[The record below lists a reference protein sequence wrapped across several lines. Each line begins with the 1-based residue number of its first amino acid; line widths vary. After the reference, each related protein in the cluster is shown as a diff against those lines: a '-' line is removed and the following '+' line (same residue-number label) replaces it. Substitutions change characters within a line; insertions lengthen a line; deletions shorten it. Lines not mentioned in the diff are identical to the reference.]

1 LIPETMKRFNDLLVI
16 DADAHVME
24 PEEAFAARYFDPEY
38 RERRPR
44 IVERDGDFYWMV
56 DDALFP
62 RLKGARDL
70 HYMGVPP
77 RFNGRDHPF
86 TRVKWINDSARE
98 LTDPKDRLAVMDQ
111 HGIDIQVLH
120 TSFFF
125 VYPTSW
131 GGTDPK
137 LGTAICGAY
146 NRWIAERCEGSDSRL
161 GWSAQVCLDDI
172 DGAVRLVKE
181 AKQMGAAC
189 VFVNGTVG
197 ERKLSSPDHH
207 RFFEALCEADLPMS
221 VHIGWCFPPLTR
233 MMDSLYE
240 TRVVALIYPLLF
252 GFTDVLSANLLKKFD
267 TLRIGFLEAGCDW
280 IPFVLDQMDNI
291 YKVLTQ
297 RLGWKARELDQ
308 LPTELIREC
317 DRLFFNTEPE
327 SELLPHVIGSIGN
340 KFVVGSD
347 MPHTETTDK
356 RSKQAVLLQR
366 ADLQDGD
373 KRAILESNPRAFF
386 RKPEWD
392 RFKPQAMARL

>member
-1 LIPETMKRFNDLLVI
+1 
-16 DADAHVME
+16 
-24 PEEAFAARYFDPEY
+24 
-38 RERRPR
+38 
-44 IVERDGDFYWMV
+44 
-56 DDALFP
+56 
-62 RLKGARDL
+62 
-70 HYMGVPP
+70 
-77 RFNGRDHPF
+77 
-86 TRVKWINDSARE
+86 
-98 LTDPKDRLAVMDQ
+98 
-111 HGIDIQVLH
+111 
-120 TSFFF
+120 
-125 VYPTSW
+125 
-131 GGTDPK
+131 
-137 LGTAICGAY
+137 
-146 NRWIAERCEGSDSRL
+146 
-161 GWSAQVCLDDI
+161 
-172 DGAVRLVKE
+172 
-181 AKQMGAAC
+181 MGAAC

-197 ERKLSSPDHH
+197 ERKLSSPEHY

-297 RLGWKARELDQ
+297 RLGWKARELDR